1 MPSLKQQVAEKKAQ
15 ESALRRNPEIDAK
28 LDAFIQENP
37 KLLEYYQQFSKEE
50 LIRKAML
57 TKMQRNEVTER
68 RTQVIRQWVEEHPE
82 VKAKIE
88 ERLRNVPEEHRE
100 RAFINAAKA
109 EAANQT
115 VQASKGV
122 RV

>member
-1 MPSLKQQVAEKKAQ
+1 MPLKQEMAARKAK
-15 ESALRRNPEIDAK
+15 ESGLRRNPEIDAK
-28 LDAFIQENP
+28 LDAFITENP

-57 TKMQRNEVTER
+57 GKMQRNEATER
-68 RTQVIRQWVEEHPE
+68 RSSTIRQWVDENPDI
-82 VKAKIE
+82 KTKIE
-88 ERLRNVPEEHRE
+88 ERIRNVPDEHRE

-115 VQASKGV
+115 VQASRGV
-122 RV
+122 RA

>member
-1 MPSLKQQVAEKKAQ
+1 MPLKQQVAEKKAQ

-28 LDAFIQENP
+28 LNAFIQENP

-57 TKMQRNEVTER
+57 AKMQRNEVTER
-68 RTQVIRQWVEEHPE
+68 RSASIKEWVEAHPE
-82 VKAKIE
+82 VKTKIE
-88 ERLRNVPEEHRE
+88 ERLRNVPDEHRE
-100 RAFINAAKA
+100 RAFIAAAKS

-115 VQASKGV
+115 LQASKGV